1 MSTEGDGERPICGR
15 CRVGSREC
23 RRPDKQI
30 RFIFGNTTLSEG
42 RGITSSTTV
51 DSRLRAIDPLSVETE
66 TQRPTLATPRL
77 LLLASSDP
85 AKALTE
91 PEIVEA
97 FAHYISVLAPWYDLN
112 DPQRT
117 FGTLVVETALQVPIL
132 FKAIVAFSARH
143 SSKLNGSN
151 SEIANIFHDAC
162 VEDFLSSME
171 SPDTTLK
178 GSKLAAT
185 CLLRSYEII
194 NGGSRV
200 ESHLLGA
207 YSYAVSEPIDFSE
220 TGISQAGAWNYLR
233 EEITVGLMRRRGV
246 RMGQIFHNHLEN
258 DPYDVSLPNR
268 ITYLLAKVI
277 NFCFIEPHLQA
288 LPASRQATWRTLNSE
303 FVAWKAELTTSFV
316 PYSSAAKSGNPFPS
330 LWMLRPWYVAAQQ
343 YRSVVE
349 ILLTLHDPLPVGGH
363 ISRRSFAFAEEQAL
377 VICGLAWTND
387 DDSAHVNAY
396 GPLAFCG
403 RYLSRRHHQE
413 GLVAFLRKSSND
425 TGWPVIDIVN
435 DLQQHWES
443 EYHAS

>member
-1 MSTEGDGERPICGR
+1 M
-15 CRVGSREC
+15 
-23 RRPDKQI
+23 
-30 RFIFGNTTLSEG
+30 
-42 RGITSSTTV
+42 
-51 DSRLRAIDPLSVETE
+51 DSPSLEIE
-66 TQRPTLATPRL
+66 TQTSTLTTGRL
-77 LLLASSDP
+77 QILASSDP
-85 AKALTE
+85 GKALTD
-91 PEIVEA
+91 PEVAEA

-112 DPQRT
+112 DAERT

-132 FKAIVAFSARH
+132 FKAIVAFSACH
-143 SSKLNGSN
+143 WSKVNGSIA
-151 SEIANIFHDAC
+151 EIASAFHDAC

-194 NGGSRV
+194 NGGSRI

-207 YSYAVSEPIDFSE
+207 YSYAVSEPINFSE
-220 TGISQAGAWNYLR
+220 RGISQAGAWNYLR
-233 EEITVGLMRRRGV
+233 EEITVGLMRRRRV
-246 RMGQIFHNHLEN
+246 RMGQIFHSHLET

-277 NFCFIEPHLQA
+277 NFCFIEPHLQG

-303 FVAWKAELTTSFV
+303 FVAWKAELTPSFAS
-316 PYSSAAKSGNPFPS
+316 YSSAAKSGNPFLS
-330 LWMLRPWYVAAQQ
+330 LWMLRPWHVAAQQ

-349 ILLTLHDPLPVGGH
+349 ILLSLHDPLPLGGH

-387 DDSAHVNAY
+387 DDSARVNAY

-403 RYLSRRHHQE
+403 RYLSQRRHQE
-413 GLVAFLRKSSND
+413 ALVAFLLKSSND
-425 TGWPVIDIVN
+425 TGWPVVDIVN
-435 DLQQHWES
+435 DLQDHWAS
-443 EYHAS
+443 EYQAS